1 MSRSLEKELHKEMLL
16 EQRNLLMRIRNEDTE
31 MRKYQIASTGFE
43 MDLIERKLK
52 NKQSAKYER
61 NAKNREIVDFSKG
74 QKAHQNCRMC
84 LYNQKRGS
92 DSFMDV
98 RIGESEHWL
107 VLYPLNI
114 KPLAP
119 VDSAEPLTHF

>member
-1 MSRSLEKELHKEMLL
+1 MEKELHKEMLL

-74 QKAHQNCRMC
+74 QKAH
-84 LYNQKRGS
+84 
-92 DSFMDV
+92 
-98 RIGESEHWL
+98 
-107 VLYPLNI
+107 
-114 KPLAP
+114 
-119 VDSAEPLTHF
+119 